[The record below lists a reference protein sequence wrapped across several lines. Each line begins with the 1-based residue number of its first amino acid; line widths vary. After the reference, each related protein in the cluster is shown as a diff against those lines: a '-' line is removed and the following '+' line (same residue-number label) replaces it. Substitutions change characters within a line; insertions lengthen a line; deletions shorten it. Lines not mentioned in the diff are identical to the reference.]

1 MLPFTEEVAR
11 RVADAVDAEN
21 EFPAPIIYG
30 PEWE

>member
-30 PEWE
+30 PEGE